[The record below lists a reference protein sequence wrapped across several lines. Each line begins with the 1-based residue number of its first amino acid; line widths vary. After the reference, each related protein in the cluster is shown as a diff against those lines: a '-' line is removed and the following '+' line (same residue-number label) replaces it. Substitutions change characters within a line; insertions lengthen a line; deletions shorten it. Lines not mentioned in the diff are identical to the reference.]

1 MQFSNNKKT
10 GGIGMNISDPLTCSQ
25 LAFKRGQIKVVV
37 SILICLQSQYTI
49 LEKDGYFLGA
59 EPR

>member
-1 MQFSNNKKT
+1 
-10 GGIGMNISDPLTCSQ
+10 MNISDTLTCSQ

-59 EPR
+59 EPRQCREMSSY